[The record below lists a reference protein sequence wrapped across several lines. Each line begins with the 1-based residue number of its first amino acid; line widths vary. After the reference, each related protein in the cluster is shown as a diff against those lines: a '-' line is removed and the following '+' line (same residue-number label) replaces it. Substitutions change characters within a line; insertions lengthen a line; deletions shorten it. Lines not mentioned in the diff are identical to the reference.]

1 MPYPGTPLLTAQHR
15 VLRLIMA
22 VGAVAV
28 GLCVV
33 LAMVALVVSFGSS
46 PARNVAKTSGIGAA
60 YPQPRVLAGHAPAA
74 TLARYQ
80 GKGSGERAFML
91 RTPGGVVLA
100 WSYRCPAGKAAR
112 FTLGQA
118 LVPADLG
125 LDLYRTG
132 RVGSGST
139 QLREDAGRHVLVVV
153 SDCTW
158 TLSVMRHRATGGVP

>member
-1 MPYPGTPLLTAQHR
+1 VPDPGTPLLTAQHR

-33 LAMVALVVSFGSS
+33 LAMVALVVSLGGS
-46 PARNVAKTSGIGAA
+46 PARNVAKASDVGTA
-60 YPQPRVLAGHAPAA
+60 YPRPRDLSGHAPAA
-74 TLARYQ
+74 VLARYQ

-91 RTPGGVVLA
+91 RAPGRIVLA
-100 WSYRCPAGKAAR
+100 WSYQCPAGRAAR

-118 LVPADLG
+118 LVPADHG
-125 LDLYRTG
+125 LDQYRTG
-132 RVGSGST
+132 RIGSGTT
-139 QLREDAGRHVLVVV
+139 QLSEDAGRHVLVVV

-158 TLSVMRHRATGGVP
+158 TLSLTRHRAGGGAP

>member
-33 LAMVALVVSFGSS
+33 LAMVALVVSLGGS
-46 PARNVAKTSGIGAA
+46 PARNVAQTGHGSAA
-60 YPQPRVLAGHAPAA
+60 YPQPRVLTGHAPAA

-91 RTPGGVVLA
+91 RTPGRIVLA
-100 WSYRCPAGKAAR
+100 WSYRCPAGRAAR

-125 LDLYRTG
+125 LDQYRTG
-132 RVGSGST
+132 RIGSGST
-139 QLREDAGRHVLVVV
+139 QLREGAGRHVLVVV
-153 SDCTW
+153 SDCAW
-158 TLSVMRHRATGGVP
+158 TLSLARR

>member
-1 MPYPGTPLLTAQHR
+1 VPYPGTPLLTAQHR

-33 LAMVALVVSFGSS
+33 LAMVALVVSLGGN
-46 PARNVAKTSGIGAA
+46 PARNAGKASDVGAA
-60 YPQPRVLAGHAPAA
+60 YPRPRVLTGHVPPA
-74 TLARYQ
+74 TLARYR

-91 RTPGGVVLA
+91 RTPGRIVLA
-100 WSYRCPAGKAAR
+100 WSYRCPAGRAAR

-125 LDLYRTG
+125 LDQYRTG
-132 RVGSGST
+132 RIGSGST

-158 TLSVMRHRATGGVP
+158 TLSVLRH